1 MAAALWERQPTDA
14 APTASAAAPHRTAQ
28 RAAPQAL
35 RPAPRTTALPPGV
48 QSRPPATLL
57 ASSRRRN
64 KRPRARRRAPQVKPV
79 LLAFGSLL
87 CLLASYFIVV
97 PLREDAAIAL
107 GERRG
112 GRPLGAC

>member
-1 MAAALWERQPTDA
+1 M
-14 APTASAAAPHRTAQ
+14 
-28 RAAPQAL
+28 
-35 RPAPRTTALPPGV
+35 
-48 QSRPPATLL
+48 
-57 ASSRRRN
+57 
-64 KRPRARRRAPQVKPV
+64 